1 MSVSVFLDTLR
12 KHELDQF
19 YPTFST
25 HGITHLQSLAQ
36 LSLQDYSRLGITDTG
51 DRRKIFGLV
60 QAIRK
65 DSELSSPTT
74 TTNSRMM
81 APSSSTANTSGLR
94 QPQNY
99 ANFNNATLNSSRL
112 PMPDFASSSNN
123 NNSGGNPANRGR
135 RQSVIGTSKPQALYN
150 NGGGP
155 PQPPQHDR
163 PVRSRTMSDAPRPD
177 FSQQRAAPLKGR
189 RLELRR
195 SLYLDQPP
203 EDDDSEE
210 DESSTKN
217 RKFRASAPLLDAYGV
232 PLSPAKQQQQQQQ
245 QARAS
250 PGTRY
255 AETTANVSN
264 YNLPPSDLNQ
274 KIRVC
279 VRKRPLSKKEID
291 KGDKDVAPMN
301 GNRSLQINEP
311 KLKLDLTK
319 YTEQHAFT
327 FDDVFDL
334 NCPNNLV
341 YERTAWPLVNYI
353 FKGGKATCFAYG
365 QTGSGKTFTMLDP
378 KQGLYIMAARDIFS
392 MLRKPENQ
400 HLSAWIG
407 LYEIYQGQLY
417 DLLNERKKLF
427 AREDGK
433 NNVIISGLKEY
444 PIDNVDKLIQVFDYG
459 SSVRSTG
466 STGANDSS
474 SRSHAVLQIL
484 LKHKVN
490 RKKIHGKLSFIDLA
504 GSERGADRGE
514 ADTKTRME
522 GAEINK
528 SLLALKE
535 CIRALDQDKRHTPFR
550 QSKLTQVLKDS
561 FVGNSRTCMIAT
573 ISPGGS
579 NSEHTLNT
587 LRYADRVKE
596 LKGERDRRSPMERN
610 PSNSGSS
617 TVEDSATNTQWTD
630 SSPNDYED
638 YDSNED
644 EQFQDDSN
652 DDYFS
657 NESDI
662 LDDDTFNVEEEN
674 IFDVDFP
681 QEQDDLIHS
690 SNFNTPNISNAPKS
704 PPRYGMVAASQ
715 LPSAPATSY
724 KASNNYRPNSMSM
737 ASNYSVTNSSE
748 HGGRPLSLQMKQSSS
763 TLPRSL
769 SMYSPSRTSMDTAS
783 DTSSTYSS
791 SHQPP
796 QRSMTVQ
803 QTVQQFEYRSS
814 SSHQFPPPSSPQQ
827 KQSQPQS
834 PLQQIPN
841 SDSLSSLTG
850 VPSFSYDKMDE
861 FVKFHRAEIREITDC
876 TKKETKLV
884 ANISLDLS
892 SNQNFEDGSSSSSEK
907 STAQFTK
914 YLQDLDEILERKLA
928 AVEALRDRIS
938 ETVGQIEL

>member
-1 MSVSVFLDTLR
+1 MTSPVSSTSRILAPSVSTV
-12 KHELDQF
+12 
-19 YPTFST
+19 
-25 HGITHLQSLAQ
+25 
-36 LSLQDYSRLGITDTG
+36 
-51 DRRKIFGLV
+51 
-60 QAIRK
+60 
-65 DSELSSPTT
+65 
-74 TTNSRMM
+74 NS
-81 APSSSTANTSGLR
+81 SGLR
-94 QPQNY
+94 QPQHY
-99 ANFNNATLNSSRL
+99 ATISNASLSSSSSSRL
-112 PMPDFASSSNN
+112 AMPDFSSNSSS
-123 NNSGGNPANRGR
+123 ANRGR
-135 RQSVIGTSKPQALYN
+135 RQSVIGTSKPQSSFN
-150 NGGGP
+150 SVSS
-155 PQPPQHDR
+155 QPPQHDR

-177 FSQQRAAPLKGR
+177 FSPQQRTPFKGR

-195 SLYLDQPP
+195 SLYLDLPQ
-203 EDDDSEE
+203 EDEDSDDDEVL
-210 DESSTKN
+210 TKN

-232 PLSPAKQQQQQQQ
+232 PLSPAKQQQHQQQQ
-245 QARAS
+245 QQQSKAS
-250 PGTRY
+250 PTALRY
-255 AETTANVSN
+255 AEMNGNLASSSSN
-264 YNLPPSDLNQ
+264 SNSNSNLPPSDLNQ

-279 VRKRPLSKKEID
+279 VRKRPLSKKELD

-319 YTEQHAFT
+319 YTEQHSFT

-334 NCPNNLV
+334 NCPNNRV
-341 YERTAWPLVNYI
+341 YERTALPLVKYI

-392 MLRKPENQ
+392 MLRRPENL

-484 LKHKVN
+484 LKHKAS
-490 RKKIHGKLSFIDLA
+490 RKKIHGKMSFIDLA

-596 LKGERDRRSPMERN
+596 LKGERDKRSPMERT

-617 TVEDSATNTQWTD
+617 TMDDNATNTQWTD
-630 SSPNDYED
+630 SSLNDDDEF
-638 YDSNED
+638 DSNEE
-644 EQFQDDSN
+644 EQFVQDDSN

-662 LDDDTFNVEEEN
+662 LDDDTFNVDEEN

-690 SNFNTPNISNAPKS
+690 SSSFNTPNINDTPKS
-704 PPRYGMVAASQ
+704 PFRYGMVAAQ
-715 LPSAPATSY
+715 HPPAAPSY
-724 KASNNYRPNSMSM
+724 KPQNAYRSNSMSM
-737 ASNYSVTNSSE
+737 ASNHSINNSSD
-748 HGGRPLSLQMKQSSS
+748 HGGRPLSLQMKTSPSNAAA
-763 TLPRSL
+763 RSL
-769 SMYSPSRTSMDTAS
+769 SIYSPTRTTLDTTS
-783 DTSSTYSS
+783 DTSSTYSNP
-791 SHQPP
+791 QPP
-796 QRSMTVQ
+796 RSLTA
-803 QTVQQFEYRSS
+803 QQFEYRSPIS
-814 SSHQFPPPSSPQQ
+814 YQPPSLQQ
-827 KQSQPQS
+827 KQASPPQPQ
-834 PLQQIPN
+834 PQQQQHIPH
-841 SDSLSSLTG
+841 SESLSSLTG

-892 SNQNFEDGSSSSSEK
+892 SNQNFEQGGRSSSER

>member
-1 MSVSVFLDTLR
+1 MSASTFLDTLR
-12 KHELDQF
+12 KHELSQF
-19 YPTFST
+19 YPTFNH

-60 QAIRK
+60 QSIRK
-65 DSELSSPTT
+65 ETEFSSSNNASSPTIT
-74 TTNSRMM
+74 SRMNVL
-81 APSSSTANTSGLR
+81 PSSSAMTSGLR
-94 QPQNY
+94 QPQSYSNMSTS
-99 ANFNNATLNSSRL
+99 NSRL
-112 PMPDFASSSNN
+112 PQLDTV
-123 NNSGGNPANRGR
+123 NRGR
-135 RQSVIGTSKPQALYN
+135 RQSVIGNVKSSPV
-150 NGGGP
+150 
-155 PQPPQHDR
+155 PQP
-163 PVRSRTMSDAPRPD
+163 RSRTMSDAPRPD
-177 FSQQRAAPLKGR
+177 PALINQQRQAPYKDR
-189 RLELRR
+189 RSELRR
-195 SLYLDQPP
+195 SLYLDQPLSLDDV
-203 EDDDSEE
+203 EDSDEE
-210 DESSTKN
+210 DSTKN

-232 PLSPAKQQQQQQQ
+232 PLSPARAA
-245 QARAS
+245 ARSSAAAALS
-250 PGTRY
+250 GQNNSSLGSTFI
-255 AETTANVSN
+255 
-264 YNLPPSDLNQ
+264 NLPPSDLNQ

-279 VRKRPLSKKEID
+279 VRKRPLSRKEIE
-291 KGDKDVAPMN
+291 KADKDVAPLN
-301 GNRSLQINEP
+301 GTRSLQINEP
-311 KLKLDLTK
+311 KLRLDLSK
-319 YTEQHAFT
+319 YTEQHSFT

-334 NCPNNLV
+334 NCHNSVV
-341 YERTAWPLVNYI
+341 YKRTALPLVNYI

-392 MLRKPENQ
+392 MLREPENQ
-400 HLSAWIG
+400 HLTAWIG

-433 NNVIISGLKEY
+433 NNVIVSGLKEY

-484 LKHKVN
+484 LKHKSN
-490 RKKIHGKLSFIDLA
+490 RKKIHGKMSFIDLA

-596 LKGERDRRSPMERN
+596 LKGERDRKSPMER
-610 PSNSGSS
+610 STSGSGHS
-617 TVEDSATNTQWTD
+617 IPDTNSQQWMENT
-630 SSPNDYED
+630 
-638 YDSNED
+638 SNED
-644 EQFQDDSN
+644 DYEEDEADEDDDDDDPYIHDDSN

-662 LDDDTFNVEEEN
+662 LDDDTFNVDEEN

-681 QEQDDLIHS
+681 HEQDALIHT
-690 SNFNTPNISNAPKS
+690 NFNNTNLTPPQKS
-704 PPRYGMVAASQ
+704 PPPPVPNSTMKYTTT
-715 LPSAPATSY
+715 TSG
-724 KASNNYRPNSMSM
+724 SRPNSMTF
-737 ASNYSVTNSSE
+737 NE
-748 HGGRPLSLQMKQSSS
+748 RPSSLQLKRSSS
-763 TLPRSL
+763 TLPRSF
-769 SMYSPSRTSMDTAS
+769 SMYSPSRNSMES
-783 DTSSTYSS
+783 DNSSTYSA
-791 SHQPP
+791 P
-796 QRSMTVQ
+796 QRQ
-803 QTVQQFEYRSS
+803 QPQQFLP
-814 SSHQFPPPSSPQQ
+814 HSPTEQRIQ
-827 KQSQPQS
+827 NDQSF
-834 PLQQIPN
+834 
-841 SDSLSSLTG
+841 SLSG
-850 VPSFSYDKMDE
+850 VPSFSYDRMDE

-892 SNQNFEDGSSSSSEK
+892 SNQEFTEGNQVDMK
-907 STAQFTK
+907 SNIQFCK

-938 ETVGQIEL
+938 DTVSQIEI